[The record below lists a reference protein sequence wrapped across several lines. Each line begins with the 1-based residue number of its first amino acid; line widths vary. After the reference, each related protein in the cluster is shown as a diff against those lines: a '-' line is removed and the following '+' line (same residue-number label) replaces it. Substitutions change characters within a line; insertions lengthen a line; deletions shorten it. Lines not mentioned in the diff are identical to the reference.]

1 MLFRGAEP
9 VALGKRAVA
18 VLRALVARP
27 GVPVSKDALI
37 EAAWAGLSVEENN
50 LVVQVAALRR
60 VFGEEPGGERWIET
74 LPRRGYRFVGPVG
87 LEERGIIAPAPA
99 GANIAMAADATDQP
113 A

>member
-27 GVPVSKDALI
+27 GVPVSKDA
-37 EAAWAGLSVEENN
+37 
-50 LVVQVAALRR
+50 
-60 VFGEEPGGERWIET
+60 
-74 LPRRGYRFVGPVG
+74 RFVGPVG
-87 LEERGIIAPAPA
+87 IEERGIIAPAPA